1 MNKIIQHRPLFIFI
15 SALII
20 LAGLASLLIFGLK
33 PGIDFSSGSILTV
46 KFDQTISIDELTQ
59 ELRSLGHSEAI
70 VQITGDGDYLIRTTE
85 LDVSQKVSL
94 ETSLEE
100 TFGNLT
106 ERGFENVDPLIA
118 KQTTQMALIAVGAAL
133 VGILLYVTWAF
144 RRMPKPFHYGTCAV
158 IALFHDALV
167 VLGIFAL
174 LAGIFG
180 WEINLMFVIGIM
192 AVIGYSINNTVVV
205 FDRIRENQ
213 LKGIHPSFEVI
224 VNQSIME
231 TIVRSINS
239 SFTVII
245 TVVALMLFL
254 GASIQNLSIVMLI
267 GLIAGTYD
275 SLFVAPSLL
284 VTWENGDWGKLL
296 KPFKKL
302 N

>member
-33 PGIDFSSGSILTV
+33 PGIEFSSGSMLTV
-46 KFDQTISIDELTQ
+46 KFDQTVSIDELTQ
-59 ELRSLGHSEAI
+59 ELRSLGQNEAI
-70 VQITGDGDYLIRTTE
+70 VQVTGDGDYLIRTSQ
-85 LDVSQKVSL
+85 LDVSQKISL

-106 ERGFENVDPLIA
+106 ERGFENVDPMIA
-118 KQTTQMALIAVGAAL
+118 RQTTQMALIAIGAAL

-180 WEINLMFVIGIM
+180 WEINLMFIIGIM

-213 LKGIHPSFEVI
+213 LKGIHPSFEVV

-231 TIVRSINS
+231 TVVRSINS

-296 KPFKKL
+296 KPFKKA
-302 N
+302 

>member
-1 MNKIIQHRPLFIFI
+1 
-15 SALII
+15 

-59 ELRSLGHSEAI
+59 ELRSLGHNEAI

>member
-33 PGIDFSSGSILTV
+33 PGIEFSSGSMLTV
-46 KFDQTISIDELTQ
+46 KFDQTVSIDELTQ
-59 ELRSLGHSEAI
+59 ELRSLGQNEAI
-70 VQITGDGDYLIRTTE
+70 VQVTGDGDYLIRTSQ
-85 LDVSQKVSL
+85 LDVSQKISL

-106 ERGFENVDPLIA
+106 ERGFENVDPMIA
-118 KQTTQMALIAVGAAL
+118 RQTTQMALIAIGAAL

-180 WEINLMFVIGIM
+180 WEINLMFIIGIM

-213 LKGIHPSFEVI
+213 LKGIHPSFEVV

-296 KPFKKL
+296 KPFKKT
-302 N
+302 

>member
-33 PGIDFSSGSILTV
+33 PGIEFSSGSMLTV
-46 KFDQTISIDELTQ
+46 KFDQTVSIDELTQ
-59 ELRSLGHSEAI
+59 ELRSLGQNEAI
-70 VQITGDGDYLIRTTE
+70 VQVTGDGDYLIRTSQ
-85 LDVSQKVSL
+85 LDVSQKISL

-106 ERGFENVDPLIA
+106 ERGFENVDPMIA
-118 KQTTQMALIAVGAAL
+118 RQTTQMALIAIGAAL

-180 WEINLMFVIGIM
+180 WEINLMFIIGIM

-213 LKGIHPSFEVI
+213 LKGIHPSFEVV

-231 TIVRSINS
+231 TVVRSINS

-296 KPFKKL
+296 KPFKKT
-302 N
+302 

>member
-33 PGIDFSSGSILTV
+33 PGIDFSSGSILTI
-46 KFDQTISIDELTQ
+46 KFDQTVSVDELTQ
-59 ELRSLGHSEAI
+59 ELRSLGQSEAI
-70 VQITGDGDYLIRTTE
+70 VQITGDGDFLIRTSE
-85 LDVSQKVSL
+85 LDVSQKVTL
-94 ETSLEE
+94 ETALEE
-100 TFGNLT
+100 TFGSLT

-118 KQTTQMALIAVGAAL
+118 KQTTQMALIAIGAAL

-213 LKGIHPSFEVI
+213 LKGIHPSFDVV

-254 GASIQNLSIVMLI
+254 GASIQNLSVVLLI

-296 KPFKKL
+296 KPFKRA
-302 N
+302 

>member
-1 MNKIIQHRPLFIFI
+1 MYNIIGKRFWFFTVSGI
-15 SALII
+15 II
-20 LAGLASLLIFGLK
+20 LAGIIALVVFGLK
-33 PGIDFSSGSILTV
+33 PGIEFSSGSMLTV
-46 KFDQTISIDELTQ
+46 KFDQTVSIDELTQ
-59 ELRSLGHSEAI
+59 ELRSLGQNEAI
-70 VQITGDGDYLIRTTE
+70 VQVTGDGDYLIRTSQ
-85 LDVSQKVSL
+85 LDVSQKISL

-106 ERGFENVDPLIA
+106 ERGFENVDPMIA
-118 KQTTQMALIAVGAAL
+118 RQTTQMALIAIGAAL

-180 WEINLMFVIGIM
+180 WEINLMFIIGIM

-213 LKGIHPSFEVI
+213 LKGIHPSFEVV

-231 TIVRSINS
+231 TVVRSINS

-296 KPFKKL
+296 KPFKKT
-302 N
+302 

>member
-33 PGIDFSSGSILTV
+33 PGIEFSSGSMLTV
-46 KFDQTISIDELTQ
+46 KFDQTVSIDELTQ
-59 ELRSLGHSEAI
+59 ELRSLGQNEAI
-70 VQITGDGDYLIRTTE
+70 VQVTGDGDYLIRTSQ
-85 LDVSQKVSL
+85 LDVSQKISL

-106 ERGFENVDPLIA
+106 ERGFENVDPMIA
-118 KQTTQMALIAVGAAL
+118 RQTTQMALIAIGAAL

-180 WEINLMFVIGIM
+180 WEINLMFIIGIM

-213 LKGIHPSFEVI
+213 LKGIHPSFEVV

-296 KPFKKL
+296 KPFKKA
-302 N
+302 